1 MVSSA
6 GKQEESLPS
15 RENCSS
21 SGLVEEKKG
30 TGGAERMPV
39 WLEPSER
46 GDGGKQ
52 RTVQWWEGVMM
63 EFRFHSKSSGE
74 PEREL
79 NQGSAMI

>member
-46 GDGGKQ
+46 EEQDTG
-52 RTVQWWEGVMM
+52 
-63 EFRFHSKSSGE
+63 
-74 PEREL
+74 
-79 NQGSAMI
+79 

>member
-6 GKQEESLPS
+6 GKQGESLPS

-46 GDGGKQ
+46 GDGGNKGQ
-52 RTVQWWEGVMM
+52 C
-63 EFRFHSKSSGE
+63 SGGKE
-74 PEREL
+74 P
-79 NQGSAMI
+79 

>member
-39 WLEPSER
+39 WLEPSEQGRKREEAGQSTPASQVTKSSWTGIWR
-46 GDGGKQ
+46 GVWALSADGG
-52 RTVQWWEGVMM
+52 
-63 EFRFHSKSSGE
+63 SY
-74 PEREL
+74 
-79 NQGSAMI
+79 